1 MKNLGSASMQIN
13 LTDNKIKVFHGT
25 SKDLLFQKEAKEKD
39 WDNIW
44 DAIEGKNKINKET
57 KQIIK
62 DLETYARV
70 MNNNYLKHKINELKT
85 QLKNN
90 KQ

>member
-13 LTDNKIKVFHGT
+13 LTDNKIKVYHGT

-44 DAIEGKNKINKET
+44 DAIEGKNKINEEAKE
-57 KQIIK
+57 I
-62 DLETYARV
+62 LC
-70 MNNNYLKHKINELKT
+70 YLLRLSKINHNDEIHK
-85 QLKNN
+85 QLKKLKKQLN
-90 KQ
+90 K

>member
-39 WDNIW
+39 WDNI
-44 DAIEGKNKINKET
+44 
-57 KQIIK
+57 
-62 DLETYARV
+62 
-70 MNNNYLKHKINELKT
+70 
-85 QLKNN
+85 
-90 KQ
+90 

>member
-44 DAIEGKNKINKET
+44 DAIEGKTQINKET
-57 KQIIK
+57 KQIIE

-70 MNNNYLKHKINELKT
+70 MQNNYLKHKINELKT
-85 QLKNN
+85 QLKN
-90 KQ
+90 K